1 GQGVDLYF
9 EHLNARSEFG
19 QSLHA
24 GRNHLT
30 HRLGH
35 LFHHHFVEART
46 RWITH
51 RVAKTL
57 QREAHGIDHRHSSSH
72 QAVAQ
77 LDAQE
82 ILLRLRRAVT
92 NRIKQSQIHSPNTRQ
107 HQRITL
113 VTLALMLINRSHLA
127 RIGHHYPPAKCFQK
141 STDPRT
147 MRSRLHHPE
156 RTVITTGQLLQR
168 DSIVADAVL
177 LDYFS
182 PLIQRTKPVPA
193 ISQIQ
198 SYRNV
203 TALGLLLHRRRAYLS
218 AIAQTLFAFSSNLV
232 RPRLIWNCVVQ
243 STIWRGTRQSLSNPP
258 MPSQTCRRSSCP
270 CS

>member
-1 GQGVDLYF
+1 L
-9 EHLNARSEFG
+9 A
-19 QSLHA
+19 A
-24 GRNHLT
+24 LT
-30 HRLGH
+30 
-35 LFHHHFVEART
+35 T
-46 RWITH
+46 RQ
-51 RVAKTL
+51 
-57 QREAHGIDHRHSSSH
+57 QRIQVHCPHS
-72 QAVAQ
+72 
-77 LDAQE
+77 
-82 ILLRLRRAVT
+82 
-92 NRIKQSQIHSPNTRQ
+92 RQ

-141 STDPRT
+141 PTDPRT

-156 RTVITTGQLLQR
+156 RTVITTGQLPQR

-182 PLIQRTKPVPA
+182 PLIQRTKPMPA

-232 RPRLIWNCVVQ
+232 RPCQN
-243 STIWRGTRQSLSNPP
+243 SPP
-258 MPSQTCRRSSCP
+258 AEMHPPQRRIPRSP
-270 CS
+270 

>member
-1 GQGVDLYF
+1 
-9 EHLNARSEFG
+9 
-19 QSLHA
+19 
-24 GRNHLT
+24 
-30 HRLGH
+30 
-35 LFHHHFVEART
+35 
-46 RWITH
+46 
-51 RVAKTL
+51 
-57 QREAHGIDHRHSSSH
+57 
-72 QAVAQ
+72 
-77 LDAQE
+77 
-82 ILLRLRRAVT
+82 
-92 NRIKQSQIHSPNTRQ
+92 
-107 HQRITL
+107 
-113 VTLALMLINRSHLA
+113 MLINRSHLA

-156 RTVITTGQLLQR
+156 RTVITTGQLPQR

-218 AIAQTLFAFSSNLV
+218 AIAHTLFAFSSNLV
-232 RPRLIWNCVVQ
+232 RYFGYWISPSKRKIY
-243 STIWRGTRQSLSNPP
+243 SSLSSPLPWAKSLFSSIISKSHFCNTLIDL
-258 MPSQTCRRSSCP
+258 MLSSQLLRKVA
-270 CS
+270 

>member
-1 GQGVDLYF
+1 MRK
-9 EHLNARSEFG
+9 RSCC
-19 QSLHA
+19 
-24 GRNHLT
+24 
-30 HRLGH
+30 
-35 LFHHHFVEART
+35 
-46 RWITH
+46 
-51 RVAKTL
+51 
-57 QREAHGIDHRHSSSH
+57 
-72 QAVAQ
+72 
-77 LDAQE
+77 
-82 ILLRLRRAVT
+82 LRRAVT
-92 NRIKQSQIHSPNTRQ
+92 NRIKQSQVHSPNTRQ

-141 STDPRT
+141 STDPWT

-156 RTVITTGQLLQR
+156 RTVITPGQLPQR

-203 TALGLLLHRRRAYLS
+203 AALGLLLHRRRAYLS

-232 RPRLIWNCVVQ
+232 RALRCDLATIQRLQ
-243 STIWRGTRQSLSNPP
+243 SGTSQQRQSSRILAAFAS
-258 MPSQTCRRSSCP
+258 TWAACGLLYRAD
-270 CS
+270 